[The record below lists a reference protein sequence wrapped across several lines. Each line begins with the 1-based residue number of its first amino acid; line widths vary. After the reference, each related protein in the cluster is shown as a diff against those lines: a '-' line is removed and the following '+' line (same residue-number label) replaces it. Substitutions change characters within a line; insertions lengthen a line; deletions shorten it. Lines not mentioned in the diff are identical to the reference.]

1 MNIGPLSSKQPRR
14 AAWTTERLLHE
25 RAVALGCALEP
36 NSVATYSSAFQ
47 SYLTFCTSHH
57 RSFEPTIETLTFYI
71 VYMCHH
77 IKPQS
82 VKTYLSGIC
91 NQLEPFY
98 PDVRG
103 LRRHRLVTKT
113 LAGCTKIRAVGVLRK
128 RPLTRNDLSVVCAT
142 LTPTSSHDDILF
154 ASMLLIGFN
163 ALMRLG
169 EFVWPDN
176 KKLQDYRKVTMR
188 HTVEFFPAGFS
199 FFLPTHKGDRLFEGN
214 RVLVQETTTA
224 DDPFSIF
231 KRYLKSRDHLFPFN
245 PELWLR
251 VDGSIP
257 RRSWFIRQLQSFF
270 VDDVGGH
277 SIRSGGATA
286 LAEAGV
292 PPHIIQA
299 IGRWASDTFQIY
311 IRRHPVLLAALLF
324 GRRGI

>member
-1 MNIGPLSSKQPRR
+1 
-14 AAWTTERLLHE
+14 
-25 RAVALGCALEP
+25 
-36 NSVATYSSAFQ
+36 
-47 SYLTFCTSHH
+47 
-57 RSFEPTIETLTFYI
+57 
-71 VYMCHH
+71 
-77 IKPQS
+77 
-82 VKTYLSGIC
+82 
-91 NQLEPFY
+91 
-98 PDVRG
+98 
-103 LRRHRLVTKT
+103 
-113 LAGCTKIRAVGVLRK
+113 
-128 RPLTRNDLSVVCAT
+128 
-142 LTPTSSHDDILF
+142 
-154 ASMLLIGFN
+154 MLLVGFN

-257 RRSWFIRQLQSFF
+257 RRSWFIRRLQSFF

-311 IRRHPVLLAALLF
+311 IRKNTFALRAPESVSECLKASESAQSTRAPRASWGALNARFIGHLL
-324 GRRGI
+324 